1 MFLGGLMSDMSGTKA
16 LALEAHCRAE
26 GRAFVR
32 FDYFGHG
39 ESSGTFV
46 DGTIG
51 RWHADTLRVLDTIAE
66 GPQLLIGSSMG
77 GWQMLLAARA
87 RPDRIAG
94 LIGVAAAPDF
104 TENLMWAQF
113 DDSMKARIHEE
124 SVIYLPSDYKSKPY
138 PVSRA
143 LIEDGRNHL
152 LLDSRLSLDCPVHLI
167 QGMADQDVPWQTA
180 LAIAEA
186 VTSNN
191 VMVTLIKD
199 GDHRLSRDE
208 DLTHLTCAVD
218 AMARL
223 QAG

>member
-1 MFLGGLMSDMSGTKA
+1 
-16 LALEAHCRAE
+16 
-26 GRAFVR
+26 
-32 FDYFGHG
+32 
-39 ESSGTFV
+39 
-46 DGTIG
+46 
-51 RWHADTLRVLDTIAE
+51 
-66 GPQLLIGSSMG
+66 
-77 GWQMLLAARA
+77 
-87 RPDRIAG
+87 
-94 LIGVAAAPDF
+94 
-104 TENLMWAQF
+104 MWAQI
-113 DDSMKARIHEE
+113 DDSIKARIQEE
-124 SVIYLPSDYKSKPY
+124 SIIYLPSDYKNKPY

-208 DLTHLTCAVD
+208 DLTRLTCTVD